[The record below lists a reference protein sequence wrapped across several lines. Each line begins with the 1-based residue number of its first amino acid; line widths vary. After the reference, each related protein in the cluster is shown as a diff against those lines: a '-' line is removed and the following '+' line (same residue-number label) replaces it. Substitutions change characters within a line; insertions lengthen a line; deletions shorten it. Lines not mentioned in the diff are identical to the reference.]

1 MVSNTVK
8 DLSRAVARADENA
21 SASPMDTPPGESLSF
36 GEMLNSVA
44 TGIAYEFER
53 AGISHRKISDETVVA
68 ILAAHGMSP
77 FGLTQWGADIAD
89 RVRSDFG
96 HGRWSSE
103 TLAQVAEAS
112 RAYANVRDGV
122 E

>member
-1 MVSNTVK
+1 VSRNR
-8 DLSRAVARADENA
+8 LRAVCRD
-21 SASPMDTPPGESLSF
+21 G
-36 GEMLNSVA
+36 
-44 TGIAYEFER
+44 Y
-53 AGISHRKISDETVVA
+53 
-68 ILAAHGMSP
+68 
-77 FGLTQWGADIAD
+77 IAD